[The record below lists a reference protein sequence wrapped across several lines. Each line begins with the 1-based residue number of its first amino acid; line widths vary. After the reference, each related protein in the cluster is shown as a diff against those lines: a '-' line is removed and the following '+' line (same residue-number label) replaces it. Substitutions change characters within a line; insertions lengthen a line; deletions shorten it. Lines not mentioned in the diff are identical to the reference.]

1 MNNKKKNR
9 VDIITT
15 PTKLHQL
22 RAELQ
27 KYKSQLEK
35 KKSEGK
41 ERETDRINRNIAK
54 TELRIKER
62 KEKLL
67 QLLAQDSN
75 QNTIEIERELDSGTE
90 NTSNPPSE
98 VTIQQTPEKTVV
110 SYKRKS
116 IESFEHFINSEMIRT
131 PPPKNKKPNDP
142 KDEEVIIITDESLLG
157 AQSLPITTSAATTG

>member
-67 QLLAQDSN
+67 QL
-75 QNTIEIERELDSGTE
+75 
-90 NTSNPPSE
+90 
-98 VTIQQTPEKTVV
+98 
-110 SYKRKS
+110 
-116 IESFEHFINSEMIRT
+116 
-131 PPPKNKKPNDP
+131 
-142 KDEEVIIITDESLLG
+142 SL
-157 AQSLPITTSAATTG
+157 IHI

>member
-75 QNTIEIERELDSGTE
+75 QNIIEIERELDSE
-90 NTSNPPSE
+90 H
-98 VTIQQTPEKTVV
+98 
-110 SYKRKS
+110 RKH
-116 IESFEHFINSEMIRT
+116 IESTIRSHYPTNTRKNSSFI
-131 PPPKNKKPNDP
+131 
-142 KDEEVIIITDESLLG
+142 
-157 AQSLPITTSAATTG
+157 